1 MPRYFPPCANIVEEG
16 PMKKRDRAS
25 IPDFSKK
32 PKGIGFGKL
41 PEVARKQTP
50 PPPSATQRSGK
61 PQATSAKSGGQRG
74 K

>member
-1 MPRYFPPCANIVEEG
+1 
-16 PMKKRDRAS
+16 MKKRDRAS

-32 PKGIGFGKL
+32 PKGAGFGKR
-41 PEVARKQTP
+41 PDVDRKAAP
-50 PPPSATQRSGK
+50 PPPAAVNRSGK